1 MRLAALEETRLGD
14 REAALATTARAIR
27 DALAEA
33 ELSTLLDAYER
44 LAGPE
49 RLAEVTALYREIS
62 PDVLDESVKL
72 RLDRTIAAAAGR
84 GGDAATAAEYHRRVL
99 DRIPEDTHALEA
111 LEQIYRQEADV
122 SALYEILVRRAEL
135 AGNDPAQEQRLR
147 LQIGA
152 LAEAPLG
159 RFDEAIAA
167 YERALEINA
176 NDRDAA
182 MALDRLYTKTERWGD
197 LTRLLEDLLQRG
209 ALPERELVGLRF
221 RMAEIEHDRRGDR
234 EAALEHLRLVLA
246 GDPDH
251 PGAITMLEGLLS
263 DIAVQGAAAELL
275 EPVYAARADWPALIK
290 IGEIRL
296 LQTEEPAQRLAWTK
310 RIARLFEEQLED
322 YDSALRW
329 YGRVFQEAPT
339 ERLSLEQLV
348 RLADKLNRWQDLAV
362 LLSGYLEGELG
373 EEPVVLDIVRRTAE
387 IFDARLGQRA
397 EAEKLYRRLFDARP
411 DDRDVALLF
420 ESALERWGAWQEL
433 RELIDEEAGRA
444 VDPAAKLAFL
454 RRSAKLD
461 EEYLDARERAI
472 STLRE
477 AMDVD
482 PTDRGTAA
490 ELERLLGQ
498 VGQWHDL
505 ADHLS
510 SSLDRVSDPRE
521 ADAIRLRLAIIL
533 RDRIGDATAAVDRFA
548 EVLQQTP
555 GQREAVAALESLARQ
570 GTERYR
576 VAVILEPV
584 YRASG
589 DLTKLVG
596 ALDAELESVDDRT
609 ERVRI
614 LREMAEIHQR
624 LGRPEAAF
632 DCRSRAWLTDV
643 DSVETLSEME
653 ALGTAGGM
661 HSELVVSLQK
671 GAVEAGDPQLQ
682 AQLWAMAARLLE
694 DPLGR
699 AADAVEAWRSALAAR
714 PDEPEIFLA
723 LERLLSGAARSSEL
737 VEVLEKHVEITSD
750 ATDRKAIAKRIAV
763 LYEDALKQ
771 RESAVRAWEAVL
783 DIDPSDGDALDSLA
797 QLHLAAGSYRDLAD
811 VFTRKIELSTRPEER
826 RMLLA
831 QSAHLYEQQLSE
843 PEQAIDQLRRLLEET
858 PGDAEALSD
867 LDRIFSSE
875 GRHSDLI
882 EVLDTRA
889 ARETRPAARDELAFR
904 AARLMETE
912 LSDVEGAIGR
922 YHHILSASPDH
933 PGARDALAIIA
944 RGDDYRVQAIS
955 VLEPIL
961 RAGRVWGEVIDLL
974 ELRLAV
980 EDAVEQRLAILGE
993 IARIEELERRDV
1005 DRAFAAWARALT
1017 EEATEAAPRQALERL
1032 AGATNNWKRLAEVY
1046 EERMDATFDA
1056 SLQRSL
1062 ALRLASLYEQ
1072 ELADHARA
1080 AEFLRKALALP
1091 GDEEP
1096 VLASL
1101 EQILRQQGEH
1111 AELADVLARQAEVVA
1126 EPARQADFLTALGD
1140 VRRTALEDADG
1151 ALAAYRDALDRNA
1164 DNESARVA
1172 LATLLDRND
1181 TREGALDVLEP
1192 LAQARGDFD
1201 ELTRLYEKR
1210 LELHDDRA
1218 ERAHWLRKIAEVAAD
1233 QIGSP
1238 ERAIAALGRAL
1249 VEEPMPGAA
1258 LDDIERIAGASKLP
1272 AAGAAKIEA
1281 VLDSAD
1287 AEAGRELALRA
1298 ARLYTEAGDRA
1309 AAERLY
1315 VRVLDGDDE
1324 NVDALMAL
1332 EGAVSLGGRRHAAGG
1347 DPGAPRVGRPGSAD
1361 AAGALDGSG
1370 RAPRTQGRGRNR
1382 RRDRGAA
1389 EAARGRRRRRRGA
1402 WTARAPARGDGPG
1415 ARAGGSAGGARAADG
1430 RRPVAGRAVV
1440 ARRRA
1445 AAGDVAGPGRRRR
1458 GVPRGAGYGARR
1470 SAGAVGAGIDRG
1482 AARRLVDA
1490 AGGADAPAGR
1500 DLRP

>member
-1 MRLAALEETRLGD
+1 M
-14 REAALATTARAIR
+14 
-27 DALAEA
+27 
-33 ELSTLLDAYER
+33 
-44 LAGPE
+44 
-49 RLAEVTALYREIS
+49 
-62 PDVLDESVKL
+62 
-72 RLDRTIAAAAGR
+72 
-84 GGDAATAAEYHRRVL
+84 
-99 DRIPEDTHALEA
+99 
-111 LEQIYRQEADV
+111 
-122 SALYEILVRRAEL
+122 
-135 AGNDPAQEQRLR
+135 
-147 LQIGA
+147 
-152 LAEAPLG
+152 
-159 RFDEAIAA
+159 
-167 YERALEINA
+167 
-176 NDRDAA
+176 
-182 MALDRLYTKTERWGD
+182 
-197 LTRLLEDLLQRG
+197 
-209 ALPERELVGLRF
+209 
-221 RMAEIEHDRRGDR
+221 
-234 EAALEHLRLVLA
+234 
-246 GDPDH
+246 
-251 PGAITMLEGLLS
+251 
-263 DIAVQGAAAELL
+263 
-275 EPVYAARADWPALIK
+275 
-290 IGEIRL
+290 
-296 LQTEEPAQRLAWTK
+296 
-310 RIARLFEEQLED
+310 
-322 YDSALRW
+322 
-329 YGRVFQEAPT
+329 
-339 ERLSLEQLV
+339 
-348 RLADKLNRWQDLAV
+348 
-362 LLSGYLEGELG
+362 
-373 EEPVVLDIVRRTAE
+373 
-387 IFDARLGQRA
+387 
-397 EAEKLYRRLFDARP
+397 
-411 DDRDVALLF
+411 
-420 ESALERWGAWQEL
+420 
-433 RELIDEEAGRA
+433 
-444 VDPAAKLAFL
+444 
-454 RRSAKLD
+454 RRS
-461 EEYLDARERAI
+461 
-472 STLRE
+472 
-477 AMDVD
+477 
-482 PTDRGTAA
+482 P
-490 ELERLLGQ
+490 
-498 VGQWHDL
+498 
-505 ADHLS
+505 
-510 SSLDRVSDPRE
+510 
-521 ADAIRLRLAIIL
+521 
-533 RDRIGDATAAVDRFA
+533 
-548 EVLQQTP
+548 
-555 GQREAVAALESLARQ
+555 ALESLARQ

-661 HSELVVSLQK
+661 HAELVVSLQK

-750 ATDRKAIAKRIAV
+750 ATERKAIAKRIAV

-783 DIDPSDGDALDSLA
+783 DIDPSDSDALDSLA

-858 PGDAEALSD
+858 PGDAEALAD

-889 ARETRPAARDELAFR
+889 ARETSPAARDELAFR

-922 YHHILSASPDH
+922 YHHILAASPDH
-933 PGARDALAIIA
+933 AGARDALATIA

-961 RAGRVWGEVIDLL
+961 RAARAWGEVIDLL

-1032 AGATNNWKRLAEVY
+1032 AGATNNWQRLAEVY

-1126 EPARQADFLTALGD
+1126 EPARQAEFLTALGD
-1140 VRRTALEDADG
+1140 VRRTALEDAEG

-1164 DNESARVA
+1164 DNDSARVA
-1172 LATLLDRND
+1172 LRDAARPQRHARRRAGRAGAAGAGARRLRRADARF
-1181 TREGALDVLEP
+1181 TRSGWSCTTTGP
-1192 LAQARGDFD
+1192 SARTGCA
-1201 ELTRLYEKR
+1201 RSPR
-1210 LELHDDRA
+1210 SRPI
-1218 ERAHWLRKIAEVAAD
+1218 RS
-1233 QIGSP
+1233 GSP

-1332 EGAVSLGGRRHAAGG
+1332 EGLYRVGGRRRCDLAAILERRASAEL
-1347 DPGAPRVGRPGSAD
+1347 DPQTRRARLMEAAAPP
-1361 AAGALDGSG
+1361 
-1370 RAPRTQGRGRNR
+1370 RAQGRGRNR

-1402 WTARAPARGDGPG
+1402 RTARAPARGDGPG
-1415 ARAGGSAGGARAADG
+1415 ARAGDGAGGAGAADR
-1430 RRPVAGRAVV
+1430 RRPVA
-1440 ARRRA
+1440 RA
-1445 AAGDVAGPGRRRR
+1445 ALWSRVGELRLGMLQDLD
-1458 GVPRGAGYGARR
+1458 GAAEAYREALDTAPDDPLALSR
-1470 SAGAVGAGIDRG
+1470 AGIDRG
-1482 AARRLVDA
+1482 APRGLVDA

-1500 DLRP
+1500 DLRPRPDRGPAQAGAQRRAEAVRRRSGDRLPAPDHRRRFAQRLRLPGAGAHPARERALVRPGRGAGQTRRHGRRVGAQADGAGAARGDRRRLGEGARLRRERRRGAGEGAGGRPDERRRAAVARAAARGGRALGRGGRGARARGGERRRPRRDRRDPVPQRADPDPEGSRPGGDRARAAAGARRRPDAPPDAGGAGEDRARGEGRRALGAAPGAAGWK